1 MHVVNMGL
9 VFVSIRCTED
19 IICGNNDRFWKKLHW
34 FKFQVTNNILV
45 SWALY
50 RQQWRW
56 DKNIPTCW
64 ESLHFISLTSVP
76 SSIRR
81 LAKPHITWLGARLSS
96 SEQNIRTGP
105 NPADEYSVCQYSARW
120 DSILLGKRVSMPDAR
135 AFAIQECNIDDWDE
149 SPTAGFW
156 RNWVPT
162 SLVKSTGLES

>member
-105 NPADEYSVCQYSARW
+105 NPCIDSKQEYHMDAENGICQISQIKPNLLLMSIVCASTLHAEPQFC
-120 DSILLGKRVSMPDAR
+120 LGREYPCQMP
-135 AFAIQECNIDDWDE
+135 EPLP
-149 SPTAGFW
+149 S
-156 RNWVPT
+156 RNVI
-162 SLVKSTGLES
+162 